1 MESRKK
7 QNKNKGKAI
16 AQETYLTPTNS
27 SEEDTQPLAQR
38 MAKLH
43 ETALSKKVE
52 KQKQKVQKEKQS
64 TTTVR
69 RSSRLKGKM
78 KATKNKGPS
87 FIDLG
92 TPEKVATSPP
102 HAESVET
109 SPPREESPFE
119 HKLES
124 EHESEHEPEH
134 EHGSE
139 FEYEPSPK
147 KSPEV
152 DPDQQKVYNYLE
164 TLEQAAAGPSN
175 VQPLEQQIH
184 SLKQEIFEIEVLNR
198 HIIQEN
204 EKLKEQSKVDK
215 MIQDNTM
222 LHMGLLQKE
231 NKKFKK
237 RCRRL
242 NRDLINL
249 RFRCLMKRPRID
261 ISTRRKR
268 RRLDVLAEASQQV
281 D

>member
-1 MESRKK
+1 M
-7 QNKNKGKAI
+7 
-16 AQETYLTPTNS
+16 
-27 SEEDTQPLAQR
+27 
-38 MAKLH
+38 
-43 ETALSKKVE
+43 
-52 KQKQKVQKEKQS
+52 
-64 TTTVR
+64 
-69 RSSRLKGKM
+69 
-78 KATKNKGPS
+78 
-87 FIDLG
+87 
-92 TPEKVATSPP
+92 
-102 HAESVET
+102 
-109 SPPREESPFE
+109 
-119 HKLES
+119 
-124 EHESEHEPEH
+124 
-134 EHGSE
+134 
-139 FEYEPSPK
+139 
-147 KSPEV
+147 
-152 DPDQQKVYNYLE
+152 E
-164 TLEQAAAGPSN
+164 TLEQAAASPSN
-175 VQPLEQQIH
+175 FQPLEQQVH

-249 RFRCLMKRPRID
+249 RFRCLMKRSRID